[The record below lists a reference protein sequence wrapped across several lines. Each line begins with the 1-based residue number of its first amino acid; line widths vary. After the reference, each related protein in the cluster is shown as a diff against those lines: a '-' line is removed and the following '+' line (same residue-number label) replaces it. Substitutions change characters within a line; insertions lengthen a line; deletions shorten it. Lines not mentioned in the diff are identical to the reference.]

1 MRPYSNGNRYAE
13 TPILT
18 TSRPIPVR
26 QPTGRGRRRDYNIRG
41 YKDGWVEESGRRQKL
56 ITTTTRRP
64 VYSTTYP
71 TYPRTR
77 RPIPTIAR
85 LATIVVCYFK
95 SILNVS
101 FSKIKIPYQLTR
113 YSKSSESF
121 QESRKSSGSK
131 NTKGEVLTS
140 DDGGEYGNLL
150 PYLGY
155 RKEDRACPQGWVM
168 DIYGYCRYE
177 K

>member
-1 MRPYSNGNRYAE
+1 MISTFTIHRTVYPAVRPYSNGNRYAE

-18 TSRPIPVR
+18 TFRPIPAR

-41 YKDGWVEESGRRQKL
+41 YKDGWVEESGRRKKL

-95 SILNVS
+95 SILL
-101 FSKIKIPYQLTR
+101 FSKTFRI
-113 YSKSSESF
+113 
-121 QESRKSSGSK
+121 
-131 NTKGEVLTS
+131 N
-140 DDGGEYGNLL
+140 
-150 PYLGY
+150 
-155 RKEDRACPQGWVM
+155 
-168 DIYGYCRYE
+168 
-177 K
+177 

>member
-1 MRPYSNGNRYAE
+1 MQVQYFFQNIPDQVTKNKTFKNR
-13 TPILT
+13 IL
-18 TSRPIPVR
+18 
-26 QPTGRGRRRDYNIRG
+26 
-41 YKDGWVEESGRRQKL
+41 
-56 ITTTTRRP
+56 
-64 VYSTTYP
+64 
-71 TYPRTR
+71 
-77 RPIPTIAR
+77 
-85 LATIVVCYFK
+85 
-95 SILNVS
+95 
-101 FSKIKIPYQLTR
+101 
-113 YSKSSESF
+113 YSKSSENF

-131 NTKGEVLTS
+131 STKGEVLTS

>member
-1 MRPYSNGNRYAE
+1 MVLQINMTQLIILINFNMVLSNLTLKMISTFTIHRTVYPAVRPYSNGNRYAE

-85 LATIVVCYFK
+85 LATIVVCHYK
-95 SILNVS
+95 S
-101 FSKIKIPYQLTR
+101 
-113 YSKSSESF
+113 
-121 QESRKSSGSK
+121 
-131 NTKGEVLTS
+131 VLTFRI
-140 DDGGEYGNLL
+140 N
-150 PYLGY
+150 
-155 RKEDRACPQGWVM
+155 
-168 DIYGYCRYE
+168 
-177 K
+177 

>member
-1 MRPYSNGNRYAE
+1 MISTFTIHRTVYPAVRPYSNGNRYAE

-85 LATIVVCYFK
+85 LATIVVCHYKSVFFK
-95 SILNVS
+95 N
-101 FSKIKIPYQLTR
+101 IPYQLTKDKTFKIEFVTVNPQR
-113 YSKSSESF
+113 AFKS
-121 QESRKSSGSK
+121 
-131 NTKGEVLTS
+131 L
-140 DDGGEYGNLL
+140 GN
-150 PYLGY
+150 PVDP
-155 RKEDRACPQGWVM
+155 RIPKE
-168 DIYGYCRYE
+168 
-177 K
+177 KF